1 MNTNPK
7 TGREGKEGGEQS
19 KQNSKAD
26 WAKAPGHT
34 METFLRPTTSHKGNN
49 SLNLVLTLLTDYN

>member
-7 TGREGKEGGEQS
+7 TGREGEEGGEQS

-26 WAKAPGHT
+26 WEKAPGHAL
-34 METFLRPTTSHKGNN
+34 E
-49 SLNLVLTLLTDYN
+49 NLSWTHHITLGKQLPQLGVNLAY

>member
-26 WAKAPGHT
+26 WAKARGLAL
-34 METFLRPTTSHKGNN
+34 E
-49 SLNLVLTLLTDYN
+49 NLSQIYHIT

>member
-26 WAKAPGHT
+26 WAKAPGLAL
-34 METFLRPTTSHKGNN
+34 E
-49 SLNLVLTLLTDYN
+49 NLSQIYHITLGKQLPQLGVNLAY

>member
-7 TGREGKEGGEQS
+7 TGREGEEGGEQS

-26 WAKAPGHT
+26 WAKAPVLALENLSQIYHIT
-34 METFLRPTTSHKGNN
+34 YKGNN
-49 SLNLVLTLLTDYN
+49 SLNVVLTLPTD